1 MNHAIHPKLFRIC
14 VMILMLI
21 FIVSLLSLQ
30 TVHAAD
36 IEDGWKQNIEL
47 TGNFVGTFSLN
58 SNTAQILR
66 VENAAPGDRWEGE
79 ITIKNSA
86 GGPMEVALLTITS
99 LLEDT
104 ALFETLELEL
114 EVGNDI
120 VYSGSYDTSLD
131 PITPFYVIPADQ
143 SMVIHVCL
151 SFPPEVGNEM
161 QGKEMD
167 SLWTFEAR
175 YLGDGPGPALYP
187 YAVMYIDDSTGERL
201 ADDKVSYAPY
211 GEEVTE
217 QALDIVGYVPD
228 ASEKTIVIQSE
239 DNVIVFLYEGIPV
252 VEEEPAA
259 SVSEGP
265 SEGNGTGT
273 SGKGVPTGHD
283 LADSNTTNLI
293 YALLIGV
300 CLLSICVI
308 ILRIRAA
315 RRDSE

>member
-1 MNHAIHPKLFRIC
+1 MKHTACPKPFRIC
-14 VMILMLI
+14 AMFLILVLV
-21 FIVSLLSLQ
+21 VSLLSMHN
-30 TVHAAD
+30 VRAAD
-36 IEDGWKQNIEL
+36 IKDGWKQNIEL
-47 TGNFVGTFSLN
+47 TGNFVGTFTLN

-66 VENAAPGDRWEGE
+66 AENAAPGDIWDGE

-86 GGPMEVALLTITS
+86 GGPMEVALLTIQS

-104 ALFETLELEL
+104 ALFKTLTLELQ
-114 EVGNDI
+114 VGDDI
-120 VYSGSYDTSLD
+120 VYSGSYDTKLD
-131 PITPFYVIPADQ
+131 PVTPFYVIPAGQ
-143 SMVIHVCL
+143 SMVMHVCI

-187 YAVMYIDDSTGERL
+187 YTVMYIDDVTGDRL
-201 ADDKVSYAPY
+201 VDDKISYAPY

-217 QALDIVGYVPD
+217 QAVEIVGYTPD
-228 ASEKTIVIQSE
+228 ASEKTIVIHSE
-239 DNVIVFLYEGIPV
+239 DNVIVFLYNGVP
-252 VEEEPAA
+252 VEEEEPDAT
-259 SVSEGP
+259 VSEDP
-265 SEGNGTGT
+265 SEPDGRDP

-293 YALLIGV
+293 YALLVGV

-308 ILRIRAA
+308 FLRIRSAK
-315 RRDSE
+315 RDSE